1 MDANELSATVL
12 GLVLEGKLSPLQ
24 VPKGALIGQWGQAI
38 EKIREHPEA
47 LGDKSAADSIIA
59 QCLLEEDIRTAHTVA
74 SRHNGLGEQG
84 VFEWVG
90 SANSATKLYALGKTL
105 DRFSKKAIQ
114 NDPIDLTLLYREV
127 GDMLLGSV
135 SGAQAANT
143 IDYLNYPMYQT
154 SGVPWMDK
162 IIGGWPS
169 EGLGVILAPQK
180 TGKSY
185 FQFYTTCM
193 WLLAHPDKTAVIYTL
208 EMSSKKYLAR
218 SLSMYPQ
225 FLPLIEAETPR
236 LFISGR
242 VHNVEELIAEVTTK
256 KYDWVGIDDMSKL
269 VKVQETSIYEK
280 VYAQLNDVCR
290 MNEIFIQVLA
300 QPNREA
306 KKANKFID
314 TYDAAWSGAAENN
327 CSVLIS
333 LNRISPLDTEFSDT
347 RFVPP
352 SKENRHNTPRLY
364 VCYWLFRDVRP
375 EHAQQGDVGAVRL
388 EPNKHTGLYD
398 QIWVG
403 EPLENKFFPA
413 HYVRPTAIGTQTPQ
427 QQSSRPAIR
436 LNKSEY

>member
-1 MDANELSATVL
+1 MDANELSATVI
-12 GLVLEGKLSPLQ
+12 GLVLEGKLNALQ
-24 VPKGALIGQWGQAI
+24 VPKGSLVAPWNEVI
-38 EKIREHPEA
+38 ERIKSDPEA
-47 LGDKSAADSIIA
+47 LSDKKKADSIAAATLI
-59 QCLLEEDIRTAHTVA
+59 DDDFRMAHQVA
-74 SRHNGLGEQG
+74 CRHNGLGEEG
-84 VFEWVG
+84 VFGWVQAAKDAT
-90 SANSATKLYALGKTL
+90 SLWNLSSVLERNAKKAKQNDKIDLTKLYQ
-105 DRFSKKAIQ
+105 D
-114 NDPIDLTLLYREV
+114 V
-127 GDMLLGSV
+127 GDMLAGRMD
-135 SGAQAANT
+135 GAQPANL
-143 IDYLNYPMYQT
+143 IDYKNYPMYQK
-154 SGVPWMDK
+154 SGVKWIDE
-162 IIGGWPS
+162 IVGGWPS

-193 WLLAHPDKTAVIYTL
+193 WLLEHPDKTAVIYTL

-218 SLSMYPQ
+218 SLEMYPQ
-225 FLPLIEAETPR
+225 FTPLVECANPR

-242 VHNVEELIAEVTTK
+242 VRNVEELIAEVTTK
-256 KYDWVGIDDMSKL
+256 KYDWVGVDDMSKL

-352 SKENRHNTPRLY
+352 SKDNKHNTPRLY

-375 EHAQQGDVGAVRL
+375 AHAQQGDTGAIRL

-398 QIWVG
+398 QIWIG
-403 EPLENKFFPA
+403 EPLENKFWPA
-413 HYVRPTAIGTQTPQ
+413 RYVRPQSIGTPQ
-427 QQSSRPAIR
+427 QVSNENKPTLR
-436 LNKSEY
+436 LNRI